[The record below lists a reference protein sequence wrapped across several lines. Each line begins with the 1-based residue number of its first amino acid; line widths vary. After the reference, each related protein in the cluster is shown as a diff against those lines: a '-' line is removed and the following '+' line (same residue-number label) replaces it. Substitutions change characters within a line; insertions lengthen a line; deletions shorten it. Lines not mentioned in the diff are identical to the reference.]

1 MFPRL
6 FNVRGKRKVNLC
18 NTINLKESKK
28 GLTFDI
34 QVIPHAS
41 RAEIVCIQDGVFKIK
56 VTAPPVEGA
65 ANEACIKL
73 LAGELGLKKSQMGI
87 LSGAKSRR
95 KTVIVKNVSKVEME
109 LKINNF
115 LKANK
120 IFEQKSL
127 LENI

>member
-1 MFPRL
+1 M
-6 FNVRGKRKVNLC
+6 
-18 NTINLKESKK
+18 INLKESKK

-73 LAGELGLKKSQMGI
+73 LAGELGLKKSQLEI
-87 LSGAKSRR
+87 SSGTKSRR
-95 KTVIVKNVSKVEME
+95 KTVMVKNINKIELE
-109 LKINNF
+109 LKMKGF
-115 LKANK
+115 LKENK
-120 IFEQKSL
+120 IFEQKSF